1 MEPRFNE
8 PLYHEVLGITRI
20 LFSPD
25 KVTRKYMEKNL
36 NILVN
41 TNTFQRPKR
50 IIYSDITNKCQ
61 NVTKDKCETDKLE
74 SKSFSSVTMEQ
85 LHS

>member
-1 MEPRFNE
+1 MELRFNE

-25 KVTRKYMEKNL
+25 KVTRKEPQYNE
-36 NILVN
+36 ILVN

-74 SKSFSSVTMEQ
+74 SNSFSSVTMEQ